1 MKRSLTHSQLEVIKS
16 KLIVLEAEALLED
29 TNELIDTI
37 YKLVA
42 KMYGETDRATLLE
55 LADYYGIDI
64 DALLETQE

>member
-1 MKRSLTHSQLEVIKS
+1 MKRSLTHSQLEVIKN

-42 KMYGETDRATLLE
+42 KMYGETDHDTLLE